1 MENFIQAAAVVLLT
15 VIAAMTL
22 DGHARTTAVMLV
34 MIVCIMVLISG
45 IRFLRPI
52 LDFMRTLS
60 EMTMLQ
66 DGILSVL
73 FKALGIAAVS
83 EIAVLICNDSGHGS
97 LGKALQML
105 SNCVILWLS
114 LPLFQALM
122 DLLQK
127 IMEAI

>member
-15 VIAAMTL
+15 VIVAMTL
-22 DGHARTTAVMLV
+22 DSHARTTAVMLV
-34 MIVCIMVLISG
+34 MIVCTMVLG
-45 IRFLRPI
+45 AGLRVLQPV
-52 LDFMRTLS
+52 LDFIQSLS

-66 DGILSVL
+66 DEILGVL
-73 FKALGIAAVS
+73 FKTLGIAVVC
-83 EIAVLICNDSGHGS
+83 EIAVMICSDSGHTS

-114 LPLFQALM
+114 LPLFQALV
-122 DLLQK
+122 DLLQT